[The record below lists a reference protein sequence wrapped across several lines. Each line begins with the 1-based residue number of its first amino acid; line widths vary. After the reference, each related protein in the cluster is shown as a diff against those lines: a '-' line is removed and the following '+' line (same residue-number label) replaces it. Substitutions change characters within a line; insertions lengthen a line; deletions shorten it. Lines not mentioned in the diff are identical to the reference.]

1 MDVFL
6 STLNQSG
13 FLFLLILIGYL
24 LAKFGVVPRS
34 SAGMLAKLENFV
46 FVPAIIIGTFVRDFT
61 FEKLSSAWSLMAVC
75 AGIMVVTTL
84 IAIIVPIL
92 LEKPGYRRNI
102 YTYSLAFSNFGFM
115 GYAIIGEFFPDL
127 FLQYTLFCLPIWF
140 LLYLWGIPILLIPKS
155 EGGASILSRLKPFV
169 NPMVITL
176 IIGMILGLC
185 GAVLPTW
192 VESAVDSAKACLSP
206 VAMILTGISISTISI
221 KKAFTSP
228 KIYIV
233 SLLRLVAIPLL
244 FILVAKL
251 IPFGEIEYL
260 LAVCT
265 LAMPF
270 GLNTIIMP
278 EAYGQDAELG
288 AGLTL
293 VSSVLACITIPL
305 MLTIM

>member
-1 MDVFL
+1 MELFI

-34 SAGMLAKLENFV
+34 TAGTLAKLENFV
-46 FVPAIIIGTFVRDFT
+46 FVPALIIGTFVEDFT
-61 FEKLSSAWSLMAVC
+61 LEKLSSAWSLIAVC
-75 AGIMVVTTL
+75 AGIMVVTTV
-84 IAIIVPIL
+84 IAIIVPIF

-140 LLYLWGIPILLIPKS
+140 LLYMWGIPVLLIPKS
-155 EGGASILSRLKPFV
+155 EGGGTVLSRLKPFV

-176 IIGMILGLC
+176 IIGIILGLC

-192 VESAVDSAKACLSP
+192 VESAVTSAKACLSP
-206 VAMILTGISISTISI
+206 VAMILTGISISTISL
-221 KKAFTSP
+221 KSAFTSP
-228 KIYIV
+228 KIYII
-233 SLLRLVAIPLL
+233 SLLRLVGIPLA

-251 IPFGEIEYL
+251 IPFPETAYL

-288 AGLTL
+288 GGLAL